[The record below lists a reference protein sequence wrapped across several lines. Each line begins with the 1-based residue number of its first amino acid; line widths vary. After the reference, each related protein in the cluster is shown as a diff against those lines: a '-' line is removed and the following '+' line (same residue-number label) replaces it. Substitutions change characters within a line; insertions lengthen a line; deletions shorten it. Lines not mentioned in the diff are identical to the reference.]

1 MHCIFFKRN
10 FNSHTCILA
19 FSTKQGYQGASHP
32 FIFQILIDA
41 ESIKILSSIKQW
53 KRNREFTIVFVEIQN
68 WTKIKKFPLCHA
80 WPLKKHGPD
89 RFIPF
94 DVYLTQTYRQ
104 TPWQEKYIGR
114 CWSLFFRLLDLFCS
128 FLFAELLVVEMLSFK
143 KKKNL
148 DILNSY
154 FSRYRCKLGITV
166 CALRITWN
174 YATVPKSQ

>member
-1 MHCIFFKRN
+1 MHSCLFYKTRLSGRFAPIYISN
-10 FNSHTCILA
+10 FNWCWI
-19 FSTKQGYQGASHP
+19 YQ
-32 FIFQILIDA
+32 
-41 ESIKILSSIKQW
+41 
-53 KRNREFTIVFVEIQN
+53 NFVVDKTMKKKSRIYN
-68 WTKIKKFPLCHA
+68 SFRWNSKLDKIKKFPLCHA

-89 RFIPF
+89 RFSPF